1 LSRSADGA
9 SAGRGF
15 GSGTGTA
22 ARRAAGRGL
31 GEVTLNR
38 SAHGAERDA
47 FAAMAGPV
55 GMPSSSATAATV
67 TITGP
72 MRPKAPLAHF
82 RLAFSALEFISIP

>member
-1 LSRSADGA
+1 MV
-9 SAGRGF
+9 
-15 GSGTGTA
+15 TVA
-22 ARRAAGRGL
+22 AVVLVL
-31 GEVTLNR
+31 G
-38 SAHGAERDA
+38 
-47 FAAMAGPV
+47 MQAGPV